1 MNGRAGG
8 FTLLE
13 LLVVVVLGAVAIGA
27 AYQTLTLQERASR
40 HQNAIITTLETNRTA
55 IDVLAAELREISAA
69 DGDLLMAAPESLTF
83 RAFRK
88 AGIVCQVDPPGLD
101 VWVLSDAPFAAGDR
115 VLVFQDFD
123 PTTTDDDAWS
133 GPAVVTGVGA
143 AAGGCAAAW
152 SKPTARLSL
161 AGLTVGPTNI
171 SPGGPVRSYEVLT
184 YGHYQIGGEW
194 SFGQRVEGRP
204 VVPLVG
210 PLAPPEQ
217 RGLVF
222 RYYDAAGT
230 PLSAPLA
237 APDLRRVARIEVK
250 VRAATPGAVVG
261 SGNGTYVDSL
271 VMQINLRGN

>member
-8 FTLLE
+8 FTLIE
-13 LLVVVVLGAVAIGA
+13 LLVVVVLGALAIGA

-88 AGIVCQVDPPGLD
+88 AGIVCQVDALGLD
-101 VWVLSDAPFAAGDR
+101 VWLLSDAPFAVGDR

-123 PTTTDDDAWS
+123 PAAADDDAWS
-133 GPAVVTGVGA
+133 GPAVVIGVGP
-143 AAGGCAAAW
+143 AAGGCTAW

-161 AGLTVGPTNI
+161 AGLAVGPTNI
-171 SPGGPVRSYEVLT
+171 SPGAPIRSYEVLT

-194 SFGQRVEGRP
+194 SLGQRVQGRP
-204 VVPLVG
+204 VVALVG

-222 RYYDAAGT
+222 RYYDESGT
-230 PLSAPLA
+230 ALPAPLA
-237 APDLRRVARIEVK
+237 AADRQRVARIEVK